1 MSKVD
6 LKNISGGVL
15 KFFVLKGG
23 QEGEGMANNEVLL
36 VANDAQLG
44 PEIEDIRSEASLNT
58 IQSFIYE
65 GKIQI
70 LENDVPLPIG
80 DEIEKNAA
88 IKLFN
93 DEIEIV
99 DTFIDV
105 PILRANSLVTQDISN
120 SDVGTIVKWENIR
133 ETRKITVDPST
144 GNITSEVNA
153 SFSYNISL
161 NLDVT
166 SGWSGSIQAW
176 FEVKVG
182 GNWVLYPN
190 SGWNRD
196 FGRMNE
202 GHVIYSGVLNLI
214 SGVKFRM
221 KIRSSQIGARLLKE
235 SFDSQSQTVDVP
247 SALITVHG

>member
-176 FEVKVG
+176 FEVK
-182 GNWVLYPN
+182 
-190 SGWNRD
+190 
-196 FGRMNE
+196 GRMNE